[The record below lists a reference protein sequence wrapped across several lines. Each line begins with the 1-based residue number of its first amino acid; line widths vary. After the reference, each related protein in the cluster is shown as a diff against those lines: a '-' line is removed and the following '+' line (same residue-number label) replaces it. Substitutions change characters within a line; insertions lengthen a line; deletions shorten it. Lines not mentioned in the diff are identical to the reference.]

1 MEEWKK
7 ERGGRE
13 REEREKA
20 SKDEKK
26 QARMDAQ
33 QRTNRE
39 LNWGLFRF
47 RIIED
52 YGWSLLYGRCGGTSR
67 EGCIEVNFFQDDSN
81 C

>member
-1 MEEWKK
+1 MACSQRPILAALGENGRMEKR
-7 ERGGRE
+7 RGVAE

-39 LNWGLFRF
+39 LNWGL
-47 RIIED
+47 
-52 YGWSLLYGRCGGTSR
+52 C
-67 EGCIEVNFFQDDSN
+67 
-81 C
+81 